1 MPPVDSLIG
10 FGFASAVTFFL
21 IRFLTSLIKDFK
33 NTIDNHMEHKTEA
46 LRNLENVLEDNNKLL
61 TKLVDIADDYRDG
74 VRRG

>member
-10 FGFASAVTFFL
+10 FGSASAVTFFL

-33 NTIDNHMEHKTEA
+33 NTIDNHMEHNTEA